1 MVPDETQAAQP
12 VAPGV
17 LTAAWV
23 APVVTAPLRGGGVRV
38 ADGRI
43 TAVGPAA
50 EIVQPG
56 DRVTN
61 LGAAVLTP
69 GLVNPHTH
77 LELTD
82 YAGRIP
88 PGPLWDWLV
97 RLVALRRTP
106 DQAER
111 EAAAV
116 ARGAAQSLAAGVTC
130 VGDISRLNLH
140 WRVLRRSPLRKVCFV
155 ELLTLAD
162 DPPRTVDEL
171 RAAADEV
178 REDDRLTVGFAPH
191 APYSVP
197 ADQLRAALRLAHERG
212 RPWCTHW
219 AETREERAFLL
230 GDTAAVPPFLRN
242 LLARRGLRSPG
253 LSAIELLER
262 CAADVRPGLL
272 AHYNYAEAGDAERLA
287 AAGHTVVYCPR
298 AHRYFGHPPHPFRA
312 LARAGV
318 RVALATDSAASNQD
332 LRLLAEAQFVL
343 TQTPD
348 PPPPATLLRMIT
360 LDAAHALGL
369 DATIG
374 SLEPG
379 KWADLAAFPCNPDSP
394 DPVADLL
401 RTAPLPLGVWI
412 AGIRAV

>member
-1 MVPDETQAAQP
+1 MVRVESPTAELGTP
-12 VAPGV
+12 RV

-23 APVVTAPLRGGGVRV
+23 APVAAPPLPSGGVRI

-50 EIVQPG
+50 GIIRPG
-56 DRVTN
+56 DRVDD
-61 LGAAVLTP
+61 LGAALLTP

-88 PGPLWDWLV
+88 PGSLWEWLP
-97 RLVALRRTP
+97 RLVVLRRAP
-106 DQAER
+106 GQAER
-111 EAAAV
+111 ETAAV

-140 WRVLRRSPLRKVCFV
+140 WRVLRRRPIRKVCYV
-155 ELLTLAD
+155 ELLALAD
-162 DPPRTVDEL
+162 DPPRNVDEL

-178 REDDRLTVGFAPH
+178 VEDDRLTVGFTPH

-219 AETREERAFLL
+219 AETRAERAFLL
-230 GDTAAVPPFLRN
+230 GETAALPPFLRD
-242 LLARRGLRSPG
+242 LLAQCGLRSPG

-272 AHYNYAEAGDAERLA
+272 AHFNYAEAGEAERLA

-298 AHRYFGHPPHPFRA
+298 AHQYFGHPPHPFRA
-312 LARAGV
+312 MQRAGV
-318 RVALATDSAASNQD
+318 RVALGTDSAASNHD

-348 PPPPATLLRMIT
+348 PPPPAALLRMIT
-360 LDAAHALGL
+360 LDAAHALELG
-369 DATIG
+369 ATIG

-379 KWADLAAFPCNPDSP
+379 KWADLAAFPCDPASP
-394 DPVADLL
+394 DPVADLV
-401 RTAPLPLGVWI
+401 RTAPAPLGVWV
-412 AGIRAV
+412 AGTRVI